1 MFSLICGYLTCF
13 IYNGIYIYI
22 LKSLPRSF
30 TLGESFVV
38 VQGFVIFIF
47 NSLIQLPH
55 YWKYPPITAMQN
67 MTVILQIGLL
77 GVTFIVAVTHFVKY
91 VRKTSIFYS
100 MIGLVILIV
109 MILPV
114 TQDLPIFVLL
124 GFVFD
129 NIERVSVYS
138 KN

>member
-47 NSLIQLPH
+47 NSLIKLPH